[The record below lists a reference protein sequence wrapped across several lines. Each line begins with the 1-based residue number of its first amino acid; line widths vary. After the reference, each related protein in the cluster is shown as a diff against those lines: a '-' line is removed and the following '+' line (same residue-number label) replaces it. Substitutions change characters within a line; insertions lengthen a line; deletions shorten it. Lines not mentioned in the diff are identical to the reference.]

1 MIAWSEPL
9 PDGRKSVKARAAHA
23 RLRRLAA
30 LTDLRLPGSL
40 ASKRSWL
47 HVSEAT
53 PVATQVEM
61 AA

>member
-9 PDGRKSVKARAAHA
+9 PDDRKPEARAARA

-30 LTDLRLPGSL
+30 LTGLRLPGSL

-47 HVSEAT
+47 PVSEVA
-53 PVATQVEM
+53 PAATQVEM